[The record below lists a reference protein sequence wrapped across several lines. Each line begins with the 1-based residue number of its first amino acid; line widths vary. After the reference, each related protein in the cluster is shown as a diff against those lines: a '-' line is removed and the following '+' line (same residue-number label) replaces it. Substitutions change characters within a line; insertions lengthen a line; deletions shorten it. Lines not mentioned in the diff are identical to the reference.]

1 MQRFFRFVLPNEFR
15 SLTNDRT
22 NILKPA
28 VIGCIRMYP
37 GDELGRGAG
46 KGGGGGGP
54 IRDAGGPFGKR
65 EAKHE
70 EEYFHR
76 KEKEQLKALKKHL
89 EEEMQYRKDE
99 IERHKEAIQRHQKL
113 LEELEREKH

>member
-76 KEKEQLKALKKHL
+76 KEDHCTIIRRLPSRLNWQLS
-89 EEEMQYRKDE
+89 E
-99 IERHKEAIQRHQKL
+99 IWH
-113 LEELEREKH
+113 